1 MKVIL
6 LSDVKN
12 LGKKGEVINASDG
25 YARNFLFPRKLAQ
38 EATEE
43 NLHVLNA
50 KKETERRK
58 KLAEIEEAQKI
69 AENLKN
75 KEIKLKVKKNPLK
88 AADENWC
95 FIENLPVAEYKDEI
109 ETVVIYHWNRHYPG
123 DFFFDL
129 ELDSYSL
136 ESSEELVGSSHEKI
150 TKETYRRK

>member
-1 MKVIL
+1 MKLIVCL
-6 LSDVKN
+6 DER
-12 LGKKGEVINASDG
+12 KGMMFNNRRQSRDRVLIDDMIKMVGDDKLYIAPYSES
-25 YARNFLFPRKLAQ
+25 LF
-38 EATEE
+38 E
-43 NLHVLNA
+43 
-50 KKETERRK
+50 
-58 KLAEIEEAQKI
+58 
-69 AENLKN
+69 N

-150 TKETYRRK
+150 TKEIWNK

>member
-1 MKVIL
+1 MKLIVCL
-6 LSDVKN
+6 DER
-12 LGKKGEVINASDG
+12 KGMMFNNRRQSRDRVLVDNMIKMVGDDKLYIAPYSEG
-25 YARNFLFPRKLAQ
+25 LF
-38 EATEE
+38 E
-43 NLHVLNA
+43 
-50 KKETERRK
+50 
-58 KLAEIEEAQKI
+58 
-69 AENLKN
+69 N

-150 TKETYRRK
+150 TKEIWKK

>member
-1 MKVIL
+1 MKLIVCL
-6 LSDVKN
+6 DER
-12 LGKKGEVINASDG
+12 KGMMFNNRRQSRDRVLIDNMIKMIGDDKLYIAPYSES
-25 YARNFLFPRKLAQ
+25 LF
-38 EATEE
+38 E
-43 NLHVLNA
+43 
-50 KKETERRK
+50 
-58 KLAEIEEAQKI
+58 
-69 AENLKN
+69 N

-150 TKETYRRK
+150 TKEIWNK

>member
-1 MKVIL
+1 MKLIVCL
-6 LSDVKN
+6 DER
-12 LGKKGEVINASDG
+12 KGMMFNNRRQSRDRVLIDDMIKMVGDDKLYIAPYSES
-25 YARNFLFPRKLAQ
+25 LF
-38 EATEE
+38 E
-43 NLHVLNA
+43 
-50 KKETERRK
+50 
-58 KLAEIEEAQKI
+58 
-69 AENLKN
+69 N

-129 ELDSYSL
+129 ELDSYTL

-150 TKETYRRK
+150 TKEIWNK

>member
-1 MKVIL
+1 MKLIVCLDERKGMMFNNRRQSRDRVLI
-6 LSDVKN
+6 DN
-12 LGKKGEVINASDG
+12 LIEMVGDDKLYIAPYSEGLFEDKEV
-25 YARNFLFPRKLAQ
+25 
-38 EATEE
+38 
-43 NLHVLNA
+43 
-50 KKETERRK
+50 
-58 KLAEIEEAQKI
+58 
-69 AENLKN
+69 
-75 KEIKLKVKKNPLK
+75 KLKVKNNPLK

-150 TKETYRRK
+150 TKEIWKK

>member
-1 MKVIL
+1 MKLIVCL
-6 LSDVKN
+6 DER
-12 LGKKGEVINASDG
+12 KGMMFNNRRQSRDRVLIDNMIKMVGDDKLYIAPYSEG
-25 YARNFLFPRKLAQ
+25 LF
-38 EATEE
+38 E
-43 NLHVLNA
+43 
-50 KKETERRK
+50 
-58 KLAEIEEAQKI
+58 
-69 AENLKN
+69 N

-129 ELDSYSL
+129 ELDSYTL

-150 TKETYRRK
+150 TKEIWNK

>member
-1 MKVIL
+1 MKLIVCL
-6 LSDVKN
+6 DER
-12 LGKKGEVINASDG
+12 KGMMFNNRRQSRDRVLIDNMIKMVGDDKLYIAPYSES
-25 YARNFLFPRKLAQ
+25 LF
-38 EATEE
+38 E
-43 NLHVLNA
+43 
-50 KKETERRK
+50 
-58 KLAEIEEAQKI
+58 
-69 AENLKN
+69 N

-150 TKETYRRK
+150 TKEIWNK

>member
-1 MKVIL
+1 MKLIVCL
-6 LSDVKN
+6 DER
-12 LGKKGEVINASDG
+12 KGMMFNNRRQSRDRVLIDDMIEMVNGDKLYIAPYSES
-25 YARNFLFPRKLAQ
+25 LF
-38 EATEE
+38 E
-43 NLHVLNA
+43 
-50 KKETERRK
+50 
-58 KLAEIEEAQKI
+58 
-69 AENLKN
+69 N

-150 TKETYRRK
+150 TKEIWNK

>member
-1 MKVIL
+1 MKLIVCL
-6 LSDVKN
+6 DER
-12 LGKKGEVINASDG
+12 KGMMFNNRRQSRDRVLIDNMIKMIGDDKLYIAPYSEG
-25 YARNFLFPRKLAQ
+25 LF
-38 EATEE
+38 E
-43 NLHVLNA
+43 
-50 KKETERRK
+50 
-58 KLAEIEEAQKI
+58 
-69 AENLKN
+69 N

-129 ELDSYSL
+129 ELDSYTL

-150 TKETYRRK
+150 TKEIWNK

>member
-1 MKVIL
+1 MKLIVCL
-6 LSDVKN
+6 DER
-12 LGKKGEVINASDG
+12 KGMMFNNRRQSRDRVLIDNMIKMVGDDKLYIAPYSEG
-25 YARNFLFPRKLAQ
+25 LF
-38 EATEE
+38 E
-43 NLHVLNA
+43 
-50 KKETERRK
+50 
-58 KLAEIEEAQKI
+58 
-69 AENLKN
+69 N

-150 TKETYRRK
+150 TKEIWKK

>member
-1 MKVIL
+1 MKLIVCL
-6 LSDVKN
+6 DER
-12 LGKKGEVINASDG
+12 KGMMFNNRRQSRDRVLIDNMIKMVGDDKLYIAPYSES
-25 YARNFLFPRKLAQ
+25 LF
-38 EATEE
+38 E
-43 NLHVLNA
+43 
-50 KKETERRK
+50 
-58 KLAEIEEAQKI
+58 
-69 AENLKN
+69 N

-129 ELDSYSL
+129 ELDSYTL

-150 TKETYRRK
+150 TKEIWNK

>member
-1 MKVIL
+1 MKLIVCL
-6 LSDVKN
+6 DER
-12 LGKKGEVINASDG
+12 KGMMFNNRRQSRDRVLIDDMIKMIGDDKLYIAPYSES
-25 YARNFLFPRKLAQ
+25 LF
-38 EATEE
+38 E
-43 NLHVLNA
+43 
-50 KKETERRK
+50 
-58 KLAEIEEAQKI
+58 
-69 AENLKN
+69 N

-129 ELDSYSL
+129 ELDSYTL

-150 TKETYRRK
+150 TKEIFKK

>member
-1 MKVIL
+1 MKLIVCL
-6 LSDVKN
+6 DER
-12 LGKKGEVINASDG
+12 KGMMFNNRRQSRDRVLIDNMIKMVGDDKLYIAPYSEG
-25 YARNFLFPRKLAQ
+25 LF
-38 EATEE
+38 E
-43 NLHVLNA
+43 
-50 KKETERRK
+50 
-58 KLAEIEEAQKI
+58 
-69 AENLKN
+69 N

-150 TKETYRRK
+150 TNEIWNK

>member
-1 MKVIL
+1 MKLIVCL
-6 LSDVKN
+6 DER
-12 LGKKGEVINASDG
+12 KGMMFNNRRQSRDRVLIDNMIEMIGDDKLYIAPYSES
-25 YARNFLFPRKLAQ
+25 LF
-38 EATEE
+38 E
-43 NLHVLNA
+43 
-50 KKETERRK
+50 
-58 KLAEIEEAQKI
+58 
-69 AENLKN
+69 N

-129 ELDSYSL
+129 ELDSYTL

-150 TKETYRRK
+150 TKEIWNK

>member
-1 MKVIL
+1 MKLIVCLDERKGMMFNNRRQSRDRVLI
-6 LSDVKN
+6 DN
-12 LGKKGEVINASDG
+12 LIDMVNGDNLYIAPYSESLFEDKEV
-25 YARNFLFPRKLAQ
+25 
-38 EATEE
+38 
-43 NLHVLNA
+43 
-50 KKETERRK
+50 
-58 KLAEIEEAQKI
+58 
-69 AENLKN
+69 
-75 KEIKLKVKKNPLK
+75 KLKVKNNPLK

-150 TKETYRRK
+150 TKEIWNK

>member
-1 MKVIL
+1 MKLIVCL
-6 LSDVKN
+6 DER
-12 LGKKGEVINASDG
+12 KGMMFNNRRQSRDRVLIDNMIKMIGDDKLYIAPYSES
-25 YARNFLFPRKLAQ
+25 LF
-38 EATEE
+38 E
-43 NLHVLNA
+43 
-50 KKETERRK
+50 
-58 KLAEIEEAQKI
+58 
-69 AENLKN
+69 N

-129 ELDSYSL
+129 ELDSYTL

-150 TKETYRRK
+150 TKEIWNK

>member
-1 MKVIL
+1 LKLIVCL
-6 LSDVKN
+6 DER
-12 LGKKGEVINASDG
+12 KGMMFNNRRQSRDRVLIDNMIKMIGDDKLYIAPYSES
-25 YARNFLFPRKLAQ
+25 LF
-38 EATEE
+38 E
-43 NLHVLNA
+43 
-50 KKETERRK
+50 
-58 KLAEIEEAQKI
+58 
-69 AENLKN
+69 N

-150 TKETYRRK
+150 TKEIWKK

>member
-1 MKVIL
+1 MKLIVCL
-6 LSDVKN
+6 DER
-12 LGKKGEVINASDG
+12 KGMMFNNRRQSRDRVLIDNMIKMIGDDKLYIAPYSEG
-25 YARNFLFPRKLAQ
+25 LF
-38 EATEE
+38 E
-43 NLHVLNA
+43 
-50 KKETERRK
+50 
-58 KLAEIEEAQKI
+58 
-69 AENLKN
+69 N

-150 TKETYRRK
+150 TKEIWNK

>member
-1 MKVIL
+1 LKLIVCL
-6 LSDVKN
+6 DER
-12 LGKKGEVINASDG
+12 KGMMFNNRRQSRDRVLIDNMIKMIGDDKLYIAPYSES
-25 YARNFLFPRKLAQ
+25 LF
-38 EATEE
+38 E
-43 NLHVLNA
+43 
-50 KKETERRK
+50 
-58 KLAEIEEAQKI
+58 
-69 AENLKN
+69 N

-150 TKETYRRK
+150 TKEIWNK

>member
-1 MKVIL
+1 MKLIVCL
-6 LSDVKN
+6 DER
-12 LGKKGEVINASDG
+12 KGMMFNNRRQSRDRVLIDDMIDMIGDDKLYIVPYSES
-25 YARNFLFPRKLAQ
+25 LF
-38 EATEE
+38 E
-43 NLHVLNA
+43 
-50 KKETERRK
+50 
-58 KLAEIEEAQKI
+58 
-69 AENLKN
+69 N

-129 ELDSYSL
+129 ELDSYTL

-150 TKETYRRK
+150 TKEIWNK